1 MNTTRNE
8 GDFTKANPLTD
19 STPAHYL
26 ADPRSRGC
34 RECGPNLK
42 GTAPSHWGTKYGKDV
57 RTAPK
62 SHRTARCGPTWVG
75 RSLDKF
81 NHGKYFAVIYKRT
94 SDFPRVSAPI
104 RPVGSKGLNMK
115 TKIVVAGAT
124 GNLGTRI
131 TKSLVDRRAAV
142 VALIRTG
149 APANKSLNLSG
160 IGATLAVVD
169 MADPAE
175 VAKACSGATCIVSAV
190 QGLSDVIVDVQS
202 VLLEGAIA
210 AGIRRFIPSDFSTD
224 FTKLPAGENRNFD
237 LRRAFHERLDGAAIK
252 PTAIFNG
259 AFAEILTYN
268 VPVLDFKKK
277 ANGYW
282 DDPDWRMDSTTMD
295 DTAAYTAAAAMDLFT
310 PVALRVASFRISP
323 NDLVRYTTDVLK
335 DPFKLVRM
343 GTRPELAAHN
353 KAERAAY
360 PEGEN
365 EIYPRWQQ
373 GQYMQSMFSA
383 QHVSLDNDR
392 YPDLRWTTLHAAAVA
407 THRWRH

>member
-1 MNTTRNE
+1 M
-8 GDFTKANPLTD
+8 
-19 STPAHYL
+19 
-26 ADPRSRGC
+26 
-34 RECGPNLK
+34 
-42 GTAPSHWGTKYGKDV
+42 
-57 RTAPK
+57 
-62 SHRTARCGPTWVG
+62 
-75 RSLDKF
+75 
-81 NHGKYFAVIYKRT
+81 IYKRT
-94 SDFPRVSAPI
+94 TDFLRVPTPI
-104 RPVGSKGLNMK
+104 RPVDQRHNMK

-131 TKSLVDRRAAV
+131 IKSLVGRGAAV

-149 APANKSLNLSG
+149 AAANKSPELSG
-160 IGATLAVVD
+160 IGATLAVVN
-169 MADPAE
+169 MADTAE
-175 VAKACSGATCIVSAV
+175 VAKACAGAACVVSAV

-210 AGIRRFIPSDFSTD
+210 AGVPRFIPSDFSTD

-237 LRRAFHERLDGAAIK
+237 LRRTFHERLDGAAIK
-252 PTAIFNG
+252 PTTIFNG

-277 ANGYW
+277 AVGYW
-282 DDPDWRMDSTTMD
+282 DDPDWRMDFTTMD
-295 DTAAYTAAAAMDLFT
+295 DTAAHTAAAAMDLST
-310 PVALRVASFRISP
+310 PVALRVASFRVSP

-353 KAERAAY
+353 KAERAAH

-383 QHVSLDNDR
+383 QHVSLDNER
-392 YPDLRWTTLHAAAVA
+392 YPDLRWTTLHALL
-407 THRWRH
+407 